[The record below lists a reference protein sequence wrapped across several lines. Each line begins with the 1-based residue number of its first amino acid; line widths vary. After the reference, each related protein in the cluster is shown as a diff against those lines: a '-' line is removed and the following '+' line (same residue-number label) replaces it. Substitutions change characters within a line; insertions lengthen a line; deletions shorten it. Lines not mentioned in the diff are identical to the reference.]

1 MRVLLIN
8 VVCGIRS
15 TGRICTDLAEA
26 LEAQGHEVKIAYGR
40 ETVPE
45 KFRRFALRTESDS
58 GIKISAL
65 RARVSD
71 NAGFSNR
78 QTTVRFVETIREYDP
93 DVIHLHVLHGYWLNV
108 EVLFEYL
115 RGYGKKIIWTF
126 HDCWAFTGHC
136 AYFDYVACDKWIS
149 GCSCCPDKKAYPS
162 SILSD
167 RSKVNYLKKK
177 ALFTG
182 IPDMHI
188 VTPSKW
194 LADYVERSFFKEY
207 PVKVINNG
215 IDTDVFCRN
224 TDTLQAAE
232 KLKKRYGLS
241 GKKLVIAVSTSWDRR
256 KGLQEY
262 YKLADEL
269 GEAYQVAV
277 IGLSAEQAASV
288 PGNILGIQR
297 TDSVFELAGFYVLAH
312 AYVNASMEEN
322 YPTTNLEAI
331 SCGTPVIAYET
342 GGSGES
348 AKIFG
353 TVVPKGNISALSEA
367 VRNAGQAVPVL
378 SPEEIKKSFSF
389 RRMTDQYLE
398 LY

>member
-26 LEAQGHEVKIAYGR
+26 LETQGHDVKIAYGR
-40 ETVPE
+40 EAVPE
-45 KFRRFALRTESDS
+45 KFRKYALRTESDL
-58 GIKISAL
+58 GIKLSAM

-78 QTTVRFVETIREYDP
+78 LATIRLVEKIREFDP
-93 DVIHLHVLHGYWLNV
+93 DVIHLHVLHGYWINI

-115 RGYGKKIIWTF
+115 RECGKKIIWTF

-149 GCSCCPDKKAYPS
+149 GCSSCPDKNAYPA
-162 SILSD
+162 SILAD
-167 RSKVNYLKKK
+167 RSEVNYLKKK
-177 ALFTG
+177 SFFTG

-194 LADYVERSFFKEY
+194 LADYVRRSFLKEY
-207 PVKVINNG
+207 PVEVIPNG

-224 TDTLQAAE
+224 ADTIQAAAE
-232 KLKKRYGLS
+232 LKERYGLE

-262 YKLADEL
+262 FKLADEL
-269 GEAYQVAV
+269 GEGYQVAV
-277 IGLSAEQAASV
+277 IGLSEEQAASV
-288 PGNILGIQR
+288 PSNVLGIQR
-297 TDSVFELAGFYVLAH
+297 TDSVRELAGFYVLAH
-312 AYVNASMEEN
+312 AYVNASLEEN

-331 SCGTPVIAYET
+331 ACGTPVIAYNT

-348 AKIFG
+348 AEIFG

-367 VRNAGQAVPVL
+367 VQNAKQTDSAL
-378 SPEEIKKSFSF
+378 TPEEIKRLFSF
-389 RRMTDQYLE
+389 KRMTEKYLE
-398 LY
+398 IY